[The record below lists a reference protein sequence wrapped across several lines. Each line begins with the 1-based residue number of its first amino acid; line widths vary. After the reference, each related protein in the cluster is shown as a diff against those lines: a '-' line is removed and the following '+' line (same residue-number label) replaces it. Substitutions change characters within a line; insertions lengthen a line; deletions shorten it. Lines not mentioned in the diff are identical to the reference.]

1 LPPFFFLSK
10 SKIFNFLF
18 HFFSAIRNPCFI
30 RVRLLRASQAKISKP
45 SLGWSKTAEYGKDLD
60 ERIFFSFC
68 QPNPFEPGEKLSL
81 DRADKVIQR
90 PDLFFAAKGV
100 RAVKAENDK
109 IVSHSVIP
117 LYFTV

>member
-1 LPPFFFLSK
+1 LAGRKLPNTAKTLTNASFFF
-10 SKIFNFLF
+10 
-18 HFFSAIRNPCFI
+18 P
-30 RVRLLRASQAKISKP
+30 
-45 SLGWSKTAEYGKDLD
+45 
-60 ERIFFSFC
+60 
-68 QPNPFEPGEKLSL
+68 QPNPFEPGERLSL

-100 RAVKAENDK
+100 RAVKAEEDK